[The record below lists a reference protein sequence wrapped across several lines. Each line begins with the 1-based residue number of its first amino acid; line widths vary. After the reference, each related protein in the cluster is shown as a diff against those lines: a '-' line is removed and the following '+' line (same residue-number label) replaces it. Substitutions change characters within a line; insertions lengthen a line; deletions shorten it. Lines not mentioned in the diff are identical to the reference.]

1 MTVLRLILGDL
12 LNHQLA
18 SLRDINTISVSMLI
32 SRRLDRMD
40 ETKIVAIR
48 DDADRFLSSLPEA

>member
-1 MTVLRLILGDL
+1 MMYR
-12 LNHQLA
+12 
-18 SLRDINTISVSMLI
+18 S
-32 SRRLDRMD
+32 LDRMD